1 MPDRPD
7 PRPATAADPGAP
19 SLIPPGAV
27 EHLRRADPVLRGVV
41 DRVGPIR
48 RLPDPDPW
56 RSLVGSI
63 ISQQLSVK
71 AAATIEG
78 RVAALAGAD
87 GFPAPDQL
95 VALPEETL
103 RACGLSGA
111 KTRYVRDLAQRWLDG
126 SIPHERLAEMPD
138 EEVVATLTAVR
149 GIGRW
154 TAEMVLIFTLAR
166 PDVLPVDD
174 LGFRNA
180 VQRAYGLAE
189 RPRPAALHALAEPWR
204 PFRSAA
210 TLYLWRSLD
219 FGPPASNG

>member
-1 MPDRPD
+1 VSAAPH
-7 PRPATAADPGAP
+7 PATPV
-19 SLIPPGAV
+19 PPGAA
-27 EHLRRADPVLRGVV
+27 EHLSAADPVLRAVIE
-41 DRVGPIR
+41 RIGPFQPT
-48 RLPDPDPW
+48 LEPDLW

-63 ISQQLSVK
+63 ISQQLSVR

-78 RVAALAGAD
+78 RVATLAESD
-87 GFPAPDQL
+87 GFPGPEQIL
-95 VALPEETL
+95 TLPEEQL

-111 KTRYVRDLAQRWLDG
+111 KTRYVRDLAARWLDG
-126 SIPHERLAEMPD
+126 RLPHERLAALDD
-138 EEVVATLTAVR
+138 EEVIAELTRVT

-180 VQRAYGLAE
+180 VQRAYSLPE
-189 RPRPAALHALAEPWR
+189 RPGAAHLRTLGEPWR

-210 TLYLWRSLD
+210 TLYLWRSLKH
-219 FGPPASNG
+219 